1 MTEHDTLNGGTPLG
15 ADGAGQS
22 PGVNAGAFAGGGGG
36 RSREARVELLHGAR
50 LYLCTD
56 SRSDRGDLEE
66 FLDAAYAG
74 GVDIIQLRDK
84 KISAA
89 EEIAALLILKRTA
102 ARHGKLFAVNDR
114 ADIAALVGADVFHV
128 GQDDLSPAQARI
140 LLGPDVIIGR
150 STHAPGQAD
159 EAIDNPEV
167 DYFACGPVWET
178 PTKPGR
184 AAAGLG
190 YLSYV
195 AGKNP
200 AKPWFAIGGVNPETC
215 PQVKDA
221 GAQRIVVVRAITEAA
236 DARQAARRLVQ
247 ALAG

>member
-15 ADGAGQS
+15 ADRAGLAPAVSGGATAGE
-22 PGVNAGAFAGGGGG
+22 GVG
-36 RSREARVELLHGAR
+36 RAREARGELLNAAR

-56 SRSDRGDLEE
+56 SRADRGDLEE

-89 EEIAALLILKRTA
+89 EEIAALLILKRVA

-128 GQDDLSPAQARI
+128 GQDDLSPAQARE

-190 YLSYV
+190 YLRYV

-215 PQVKDA
+215 PQVVDA
-221 GAQRIVVVRAITEAA
+221 GAYRIVVVRAITEAA
-236 DARQAARRLVQ
+236 DARQAAQRLVA

>member
-1 MTEHDTLNGGTPLG
+1 MLLNQPGTVTP
-15 ADGAGQS
+15 ASHKRA
-22 PGVNAGAFAGGGGG
+22 
-36 RSREARVELLHGAR
+36 SRLAQLASAR

-56 SRSDRGDLEE
+56 ARTQQGDLAG

-84 KISAA
+84 KIPVT
-89 EEIAALLILKRTA
+89 EELDALQLLKDTA

-128 GQDDLSPAQARI
+128 GQDDLTPAQARQ

-150 STHAPGQAD
+150 STHRPEQAD
-159 EAIDNPEV
+159 EAIANPNV

-184 AAAGLG
+184 AAAGLD
-190 YLSYV
+190 YISYV
-195 AGKNP
+195 ATTGTTKS
-200 AKPWFAIGGVNPETC
+200 WWAIGDVNATTL
-215 PQVKDA
+215 PQVLER
-221 GAQRIVVVRAITEAA
+221 GATRAVVVRAITQAA
-236 DARQAARRLVQ
+236 DPRTAA
-247 ALAG
+247 AELADMLDAAGQVNPR